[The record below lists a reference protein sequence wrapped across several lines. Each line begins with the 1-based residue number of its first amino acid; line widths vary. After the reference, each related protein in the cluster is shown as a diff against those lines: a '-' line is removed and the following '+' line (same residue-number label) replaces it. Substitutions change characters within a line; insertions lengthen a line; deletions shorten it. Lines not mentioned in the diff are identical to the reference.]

1 VLLEHVRSRHR
12 SNFKW
17 GQWEQIRPL
26 RKEAYGKVCLA
37 RRGSETAVVKV
48 AYTRCERKFAR
59 DPRAESAI
67 LKRLGQNPNSHI
79 VQWLAEYEDD
89 QEFCMVLELCR
100 GGNLSDWVAS
110 AHKPDVARFF
120 FQQVV
125 KGVAHIHSQ
134 RLAHLNLGLENLL
147 LDRDCVKIANFLF
160 ARIAQSP
167 LTSTVDTLP
176 GHKQYMAPEVFQTT
190 SPFDGQKAD
199 IWSLGVI
206 LFALLT
212 GMLPFQL
219 PCTSDPAFCAIT
231 QGKGIAALNLSPSAA
246 VLLARLLSVD
256 SASRPTAEEIL
267 TAEWLQVETI

>member
-1 VLLEHVRSRHR
+1 MPSLSRHR

-48 AYTRCERKFAR
+48 AYRRWEGKFAR
-59 DPRAESAI
+59 NPRAESAI
-67 LKRLGQNPNSHI
+67 LKRLGQNPHAHI

-100 GGNLSDWVAS
+100 GGNLFDWVES
-110 AHKPDVARFF
+110 SHKPGVSRFF

-134 RLAHLNLGLENLL
+134 GLAHLNLGLENLL
-147 LDRDCVKIANFLF
+147 LDKDCVKVANFVF
-160 ARIAQSP
+160 ARATHIP
-167 LTSTVDTLP
+167 LTATVESLP
-176 GHKQYMAPEVFQTT
+176 GHKQYMAPEVFRTVN
-190 SPFDGQKAD
+190 PFDGQKAD
-199 IWSLGVI
+199 IWSLGVV

-212 GMLPFQL
+212 GILPFQL
-219 PCTSDPAFCAIT
+219 PCTSDPAFCAII
-231 QGKGIAALNLSPSAA
+231 QGRGIAALNLSPSAA
-246 VLLARLLSVD
+246 VLLTQLLSAD
-256 SASRPTAEEIL
+256 PASRPTAEEIL
-267 TAEWLQVETI
+267 NAEWLQAETS